1 MIHNKPELSGIDFGI
16 MSHGGKNMAEK
27 TGLWKR
33 QARLYIIKTLT
44 VNRFF
49 KNAEQNGGLILLDY
63 DRFLLKRRNF
73 THVISSVV

>member
-1 MIHNKPELSGIDFGI
+1 
-16 MSHGGKNMAEK
+16 MAEK

-73 THVISSVV
+73 NNIIRSVE